1 MFVVADQHIVVS
13 SYYPGRGDNS
23 HVLAS
28 LNQETSVF
36 YTPKVDDDDS
46 QSDDDPVE
54 DELLAELVLKQP
66 NKSNKFLESLVIE
79 VSL

>member
-1 MFVVADQHIVVS
+1 MSVVADQCIVAL

-23 HVLAS
+23 HALAS

-54 DELLAELVLKQP
+54 DELLAELALKQP
-66 NKSNKFLESLVIE
+66 NKFSESLVIE
-79 VSL
+79 VSLRH